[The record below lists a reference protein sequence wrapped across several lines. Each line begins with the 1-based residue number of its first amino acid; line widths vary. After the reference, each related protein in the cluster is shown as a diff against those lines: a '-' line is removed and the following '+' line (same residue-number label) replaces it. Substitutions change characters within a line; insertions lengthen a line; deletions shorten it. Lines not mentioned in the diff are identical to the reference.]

1 MNKLLYGKA
10 EQTHLVGI
18 EPQDEYCELFIEK
31 DGKITSDF
39 VSNKYWLLAHEKLNQ
54 SFVRLKGDLHY
65 KYGVQ
70 FCKRSDYQKFR
81 NIFKD
86 QDTFSIYDPK
96 ESFMVNKGYTYYKG
110 MTLKDVSILSF
121 DIESTG
127 LKHNYDAKVLIIS
140 NTIRKNGTTV
150 RKLFTHDEYDTNGEM
165 IDSWC
170 QWVREQDPSIIT
182 GHNIFG
188 FDLGYLAFCAARDG
202 YQLQL
207 GRNATNL
214 RFEDRESKFR
224 KDQTQ
229 DLHYFKAHIYGR
241 EIVDTMFLSIKYDI
255 ASKKYESYGLKQ
267 IIKQEGLEVKDRQ
280 FYDASTIRDN
290 YNNPIEWEKIKK
302 YAIHDADDALA
313 LFDLMAP
320 SQFLA
325 SQIIPKSFQS
335 IVCGATGSQINSIM
349 IRAYLQDAHSLPKES
364 PAVEYEGAI
373 ALGNPGLYKN
383 ALKVDVSSLYPS
395 IMIAYKV
402 YDENKDPEG
411 KFLELVET
419 LTKERLI
426 NKQKAKTDKYFDDL
440 QSSQKILINSAYGFL
455 GTTGLLFNS
464 PSKAAFITRTGREI
478 LQRSIK
484 WSEDKGFTLI
494 NADTDSIMFSKQDQ
508 SPFSDQEQQD
518 LLNDLNS
525 LFLSQIHFEHDGL
538 FPRVLIIKAKNYA
551 LWDGK
556 KLKIKGS
563 ALKASTKEVALK
575 DLLNEVLN
583 ALIHDLGDPKAIY
596 DRYIQEA
603 LKVKDIKRWASRKT
617 ITSKVLEGERL
628 NETKVKDAIAGSE
641 YVEGDKIYTF
651 FKEDG
656 TLELVENYKGDYSVD
671 RLLKKI
677 YNTIET
683 FETVLPVKEMFLN
696 YSLKRNKPLLD
707 ELK

>member
-1 MNKLLYGKA
+1 MNKLLYGKN
-10 EQTHLVGI
+10 ETERIVGI
-18 EPQDEYCELFIEK
+18 EPQDDFCEIFIEK
-31 DGKITSDF
+31 DGKIISEF
-39 VSNKYWLLAHEKLNQ
+39 VPNKYWILAHEKLNNG
-54 SFVRLKGDLHY
+54 FVRLRGDLHY
-65 KYGVQ
+65 KWGIQ
-70 FCKRSDYQKFR
+70 FTKRSEYQKFR
-81 NIFKD
+81 NVFKAN
-86 QDTFSIYDPK
+86 DTFSIYDPK
-96 ESFMVNKGYTYYKG
+96 ESFMVNKGFTYYKG
-110 MTLKDVSILSF
+110 MSLKDVSILSF

-127 LKHNYDAKVLIIS
+127 LKHDNDAKVLIIS
-140 NTIRKNGTTV
+140 NTIRKNGTIV
-150 RKLFTHDEYDTNGEM
+150 RKLFTHDEFDTNGEM
-165 IDSWC
+165 IDEWC
-170 QWVREQDPSIIT
+170 QWVRDQDPSIIC

-188 FDLGYLAFCAARDG
+188 FDFGYLAFCAARDG

-207 GRNATNL
+207 GRNGSNL

-241 EIVDTMFLSIKYDI
+241 EIIDTMFLSIKYDI

-290 YNNPIEWEKIKK
+290 YKDPNEWEKIKK

-320 SQFLA
+320 SQFMA
-325 SQIIPKSFQS
+325 SQIIPKSFQA
-335 IVCGATGSQINSIM
+335 IVSGATGSQINSIM
-349 IRAYLQDAHSLPKES
+349 IRAYLQEAHSLPKES

-373 ALGNPGLYKN
+373 SLGNPGLYRN

-484 WSEDKGFTLI
+484 WSEDHGFILT
-494 NADTDSIMFSKQDQ
+494 NADTDSIMFCKKDQ
-508 SPFSDQEQQD
+508 SEFSEREQDD

-525 LFLSQIHFEHDGL
+525 LFPKQIHFEHDGL
-538 FPRVLIIKAKNYA
+538 FAKILILKAKNYA

-563 ALKASTKEVALK
+563 ALRSGTKEPALR
-575 DLLNEVLN
+575 DLLNDVLN
-583 ALIHDLGDPKAIY
+583 ALIFDSSDPKAIY
-596 DRYIQEA
+596 EKYVQEA
-603 LKVKDIKRWASRKT
+603 LNVTDIKRWCGKKT
-617 ITSKVLEGERL
+617 ITEKTLNSERL

-651 FKEDG
+651 FKQDG
-656 TLELVENYKGDYSVD
+656 TLELMENFNGDYSVD

-683 FETVLPVKEMFLN
+683 FETVLPVKEIFLN
-696 YSLKRNKPLLD
+696 YSLKKNKKLLTI
-707 ELK
+707 